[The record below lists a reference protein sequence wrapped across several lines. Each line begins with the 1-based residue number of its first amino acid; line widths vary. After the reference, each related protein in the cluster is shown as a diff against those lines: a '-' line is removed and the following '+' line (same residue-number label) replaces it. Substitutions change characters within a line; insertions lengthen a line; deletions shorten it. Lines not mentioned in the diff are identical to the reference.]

1 MMFKRT
7 QKAENGVDIQFSA
20 FLHIRKMVIFILGF
34 SGNNQ
39 YFSHESFFYKVF
51 HYSAIPQIVVDKSLN
66 VLEVNNALLMH
77 FQLNPDKAG
86 MKSFGEIVD
95 CQKNTA
101 IMKDCSKCK
110 VKNCPIQKIVCESL
124 NSSAPPVCSTTS
136 FSSEKEKNY
145 KTRWVQIS
153 GVKVECCD
161 SNYVVLTFI
170 DITKQKHKET
180 LYKKRLEL
188 DPLTGLMNK
197 QGLMNSI
204 KRLAN
209 KKLPISYSL
218 CMIDLDDFKNI
229 NDQCGHLTGDKV
241 LKIFAK
247 IIRKNIDD
255 NDLAG
260 RFGGEEFIIIFLH
273 DNSQKVLHTLQG
285 IHGQLNQSFKHDIP
299 FPVSFSAGII
309 FINDNESA
317 KVLTDLLLMVD
328 RYLYDA
334 KSRGK
339 GRAVSPL
346 GEFIFNIEH

>member
-1 MMFKRT
+1 
-7 QKAENGVDIQFSA
+7 
-20 FLHIRKMVIFILGF
+20 
-34 SGNNQ
+34 
-39 YFSHESFFYKVF
+39 
-51 HYSAIPQIVVDKSLN
+51 
-66 VLEVNNALLMH
+66 
-77 FQLNPDKAG
+77 
-86 MKSFGEIVD
+86 
-95 CQKNTA
+95 
-101 IMKDCSKCK
+101 
-110 VKNCPIQKIVCESL
+110 
-124 NSSAPPVCSTTS
+124 
-136 FSSEKEKNY
+136 
-145 KTRWVQIS
+145 
-153 GVKVECCD
+153 
-161 SNYVVLTFI
+161 
-170 DITKQKHKET
+170 
-180 LYKKRLEL
+180 
-188 DPLTGLMNK
+188 MNK

-209 KKLPISYSL
+209 KRLPTSYSL

-255 NDLAG
+255 SDLAG